1 MNCYQE
7 LEDKNIENKSE
18 TLYAEHFFF
27 CNTSELL
34 DQKTQER
41 IKEYNYCKAINTAP
55 YSSLNETPAKVV
67 DEFLA
72 IEDTMK
78 RIKQNKE

>member
-41 IKEYNYCKAINTAP
+41 IKE
-55 YSSLNETPAKVV
+55 
-67 DEFLA
+67 
-72 IEDTMK
+72 
-78 RIKQNKE
+78 

>member
-1 MNCYQE
+1 MNCNQE

-41 IKEYNYCKAINTAP
+41 INSRTNWRKLKKIIGFTFFVILIYNGYR
-55 YSSLNETPAKVV
+55 
-67 DEFLA
+67 
-72 IEDTMK
+72 K
-78 RIKQNKE
+78 RLYDKHT